1 MFSHHNPLAAHDPIK
16 VVIVHMA
23 DIMVNA
29 CWEAV
34 GKPVN
39 LEELCDMLEK
49 WISETDS
56 SHKSAVDSF

>member
-29 CWEAV
+29 LRLRSS
-34 GKPVN
+34 GK
-39 LEELCDMLEK
+39 
-49 WISETDS
+49 
-56 SHKSAVDSF
+56 AG